1 MQITDREKA
10 FLDILQ
16 RGNNFPG
23 LEKMVKLAKTK
34 FPEITRQQVK
44 YFLEND
50 TVQKKNKGS
59 TC

>member
-44 YFLEND
+44 YF
-50 TVQKKNKGS
+50 
-59 TC
+59 